1 MGGVDTKA
9 RSKKNSI
16 GTYKTRSGRFKSV
29 KPLTSSQQKKYPK
42 KSEKWDKIPRDT
54 LERQSRVFKGIGGF
68 FGFWGFIMVFGM
80 LIFFAIPGIM
90 PPLSVFIPIMSF
102 GLIFLL
108 VGWAAYSGGS
118 FRRKYL
124 VLTEEKA
131 KIKTP
136 EVDIAAIAERFLNN
150 P

>member
-1 MGGVDTKA
+1 MGGEGTKA
-9 RSKKNSI
+9 ISKKNSI
-16 GTYKTRSGRFKSV
+16 GTYKTRSGKLKSV
-29 KPLTSSQQKKYPK
+29 KPLNHHQQSKYPK
-42 KSEKWDKIPRDT
+42 KSEMWNKIPRDT
-54 LERQSRVFKGIGGF
+54 LERQSRLFKGIGGF
-68 FGFWGFIMVFGM
+68 FSFWGFMMIFGM
-80 LIFFAIPGIM
+80 LISFTITM
-90 PPLSVFIPIMSF
+90 PSLYVLIPIMSF

-108 VGWAAYSGGS
+108 VGWAAYSEGS

-124 VLTEEKA
+124 VLTEEEA